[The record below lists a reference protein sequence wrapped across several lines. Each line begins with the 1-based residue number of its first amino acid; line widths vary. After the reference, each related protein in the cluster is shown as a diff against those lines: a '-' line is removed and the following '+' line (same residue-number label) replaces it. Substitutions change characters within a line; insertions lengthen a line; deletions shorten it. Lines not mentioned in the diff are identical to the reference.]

1 MSQCPSSSDSWGRR
15 SERRGAALARLV
27 TMTVTRGDLEATLK
41 QEEREAI
48 FWFRGIAGFCH
59 VQRSWSPSE
68 LVFRQN
74 VSVAIPLTAPAAVCK
89 IASAQRQLLRK
100 YKFVQ
105 DRFHPLRWPS
115 FTLLFARYAC
125 NCDEHVTRAIA
136 HSQKQHGLA
145 I

>member
-1 MSQCPSSSDSWGRR
+1 MGKKIRTTRSGIGAPGDYDSDTRR
-15 SERRGAALARLV
+15 PGSNAE
-27 TMTVTRGDLEATLK
+27 TRGTGGNIL
-41 QEEREAI
+41 
-48 FWFRGIAGFCH
+48 
-59 VQRSWSPSE
+59 VQRDCRILSCSALMEPFGTCLPTE
-68 LVFRQN
+68 CQCRDL
-74 VSVAIPLTAPAAVCK
+74 LTAPAAVCK
-89 IASAQRQLLRK
+89 LASAQRQLLRK